1 MVDVEEFTMA
11 EPTPTDGFYKVRVE
25 YDTPGYYK
33 DENVKNVKIEK
44 FITDVFGTINNET
57 FNDEPYKPLFYL
69 LSTLNDEIIAL
80 NSAFSLSEIFNNLH
94 TIERP
99 LRVAKVNGILTTFET
114 FSAGLTGEIKA
125 SGSVRVWDKLTP
137 YNSVRVKEGTFVI
150 SEMEYNDKDELILKI
165 KK

>member
-1 MVDVEEFTMA
+1 MA

-25 YDTPGYYK
+25 YDTPNYYK
-33 DENVKNVKIEK
+33 EENVVNIKIEK

-57 FNDEPYKPLFYL
+57 YNDDPYKPLFYL
-69 LSTLNDEIIAL
+69 LSTLDDEIIAL
-80 NSAFSLSEIFNNLH
+80 NSAFSLKNIFDKLH

-99 LRVAKVNGILTTFET
+99 LRNAKVNGILTTFDT
-114 FSAGLTGEIKA
+114 FSAGFTGDIKA
-125 SGSVRVWDKLTP
+125 SGSVRIWDKLAP
-137 YNSVRVKEGTFVI
+137 YNSIRLKEGTFVI